1 MNAESH
7 VTGTLASAVREKM
20 RAISPLYISG
30 SVLLVISVG
39 FGIANPALFSLYNIG
54 TILDSA
60 VILLAV
66 GLGESV
72 VILTG
77 GLDLS
82 VGSTMSLVSVVV
94 MLFVSELGYAIYPV
108 ALGIGVVAGLIN
120 GILVGYVRVPSF
132 VASLGMNGM
141 LLSTAYLFSKRS
153 LAAPADSYGILQ
165 LINGAVFGIQNR
177 WIIGAA
183 LLFAFA
189 VILRFT
195 VLGRHVFYVGSNE
208 RMSWLSGVNVRR
220 VKVFA
225 FTISGFAAALAGVLL
240 SGKLFSGYPTIGS
253 TYVLFAIAVVA
264 IGGTALTGGSGGPIN
279 TLVGAL
285 ILSVIQ
291 NGMTVSG
298 INVYMQQ
305 AVLGAMIIV
314 AVALSFDRQKV
325 KIIK

>member
-1 MNAESH
+1 MNVESQT
-7 VTGTLASAVREKM
+7 TGSLASSIREKL
-20 RAISPLYISG
+20 RGVSPLYISA

-54 TILDSA
+54 TIFDSA

-94 MLFVSELGYAIYPV
+94 ILFISQLGYVIYPI
-108 ALGIGVVAGLIN
+108 ALGIGIVAGLIN
-120 GILVGYVRVPSF
+120 GVLVGYVRIPSF
-132 VASLGMNGM
+132 VATLGMNGM

-165 LINGAVFGIQNR
+165 LVNGNVLGIQNR
-177 WIIGAA
+177 WIIGAV
-183 LLFAFA
+183 LFLAF
-189 VILRFT
+189 VVVLRFT

-208 RMSWLSGVNVRR
+208 KMSWLSGVNVRR
-220 VKVFA
+220 VKVFV
-225 FTISGFAAALAGVLL
+225 FTLSGFAAALAGVLL

-264 IGGTALTGGSGGPIN
+264 IGGTALTGGSGGPAN

-305 AVLGAMIIV
+305 AVLGALIIV
-314 AVALSFDRQKV
+314 AVALSFDRAKV
-325 KIIK
+325 RIIK